1 MFAPQQYTDVVD
13 IGRKRQRD
21 EAELANGPAGFSE
34 HRAKRVQCLPVRTS
48 PTPMTM
54 QQNMWSSATMASG
67 MGEADFVPN
76 ANYSTWQ
83 TSPHIYQQMTAMGSV
98 EIQSAVPSHLQPDAA
113 AGRIP
118 TPMQPSFADQLR
130 GQQWANST
138 SAAGRH
144 GIVNLG
150 HHQVGIAEPPCAQCD
165 APPGQD
171 WQPLQSNRRLPSPIS
186 ESEDCMAYS
195 PGNYAAL
202 QAMEHPNAMMDIE
215 TQRPCAS
222 DDGEGEPDS
231 PNSHRKG
238 HTRSRHTVNTW
249 TWQPGMKRS
258 FSIGYRSDCDKCR
271 DKVPGHF
278 NHIIIS

>member
-1 MFAPQQYTDVVD
+1 M
-13 IGRKRQRD
+13 
-21 EAELANGPAGFSE
+21 
-34 HRAKRVQCLPVRTS
+34 
-48 PTPMTM
+48 PMPM
-54 QQNMWSSATMASG
+54 QQNLPSPTMMASG
-67 MGEADFVPN
+67 MHDTDFASNP
-76 ANYSTWQ
+76 NYSTWQ
-83 TSPHIYQQMTAMGSV
+83 NAGFDYQHTNTMETAEM
-98 EIQSAVPSHLQPDAA
+98 QSALPSHLQPDAA
-113 AGRIP
+113 TSRIP
-118 TPMQPSFADQLR
+118 TPIQPNFADQLR
-130 GQQWANST
+130 GQQWANS
-138 SAAGRH
+138 AAGRR
-144 GIVNLG
+144 GVVNMG
-150 HHQVGIAEPPCAQCD
+150 HHQVGIADQPCAQCD

-171 WQPLQSNRRLPSPIS
+171 WQNNRRLPSPIS
-186 ESEDCMAYS
+186 ESEDCMAHS
-195 PGNYAAL
+195 PGNAAL

-215 TQRPCAS
+215 VQRPCAS